1 MMHSHARLLAAKG
14 LALGKVLPI
23 KGLRVFL
30 AKDQAG
36 KSLLVLRGKVF
47 GPSWPSIA
55 VHLEHSNIEYS
66 IIEGGR
72 IWIVTFDHSTNRAA
86 IQASMTQA
94 RKSIRDQVLVPD
106 VGFVNAGIKKS
117 FEPRILI
124 GPVVVAVVSLSL
136 ALVPE
141 LLPKPNDQAELVTP
155 EVSCAL
161 DLANQQLEDWI
172 TSSIGSSSSTA
183 SGEILVQSKLG
194 LLSIK
199 VLQTIGSTQSVTGSI
214 RCDDGRSKNLHY
226 RLDASANG
234 NLVQL
239 SQKLDP

>member
-1 MMHSHARLLAAKG
+1 MMQSHARLLAAKG
-14 LALGKVLPI
+14 MALGKVLPI

-30 AKDQAG
+30 AKDQSSN
-36 KSLLVLRGKVF
+36 SLLVLRGKIF

-55 VHLEHSNIEYS
+55 AHLEHSDIEYS
-66 IIEGGR
+66 IIEAGR
-72 IWIVTFDHSTNRAA
+72 NWIVTFDHSTTRATL
-86 IQASMTQA
+86 QASMTQA
-94 RKSIRDQVLVPD
+94 RRSFREQVLLPD

-136 ALVPE
+136 AVVPK
-141 LLPKPNDQAELVTP
+141 LLPKPSDKAELKTP

-161 DLANQQLEDWI
+161 DLANHQIEDWI
-172 TSSIGSSSSTA
+172 TSSIDSTPSTA

-194 LLSIK
+194 VLSIK
-199 VLQTIGSTQSVTGSI
+199 IMQTIGSTQSVTGSI
-214 RCDDGRSKNLHY
+214 RCDDGRSKDLHY
-226 RLDASANG
+226 RLDASTNG
-234 NLVQL
+234 SLVQL